1 MGLAAS
7 GIGISSDFIMG
18 RPQLWVQKSSGYQLG
33 RACVYMPT
41 MTAPPVWKRG
51 FASLSAAL
59 VVVMVVGSAHAEV
72 AFRKKAPPPASA
84 EPEPSGGEPGTES
97 APAAATEGEAASP
110 TPSAAQ
116 ADDKDFPEAQAQR
129 DKARADAA
137 LQRQMK
143 NAELAKQREEGEPFY
158 KTWQFWTIAGGVVV
172 GSILLFVGGSAILH
186 QMNGGDVRA
195 CNTMAFGNNCFG
207 QGR

>member
-1 MGLAAS
+1 M
-7 GIGISSDFIMG
+7 FIM
-18 RPQLWVQKSSGYQLG
+18 P
-33 RACVYMPT
+33 P

-72 AFRKKAPPPASA
+72 VFRKKAPPADGAEAS
-84 EPEPSGGEPGTES
+84 PSGGEAGAEAS
-97 APAAATEGEAASP
+97 PASATEGGEAASSAP
-110 TPSAAQ
+110 GAAQ
-116 ADDKDFPEAQAQR
+116 AEDKDFPEAQAQR

-143 NAELAKQREEGEPFY
+143 NAELAKQREQGTPWY
-158 KTWQFWTIAGGVVV
+158 KEQSTWWIAGGVVV
-172 GSILLFVGGSAILH
+172 GAVLLFIGGSAILH

-195 CNTMAFGNNCFG
+195 CNMMAFGNNCFG